1 MATICRHWAREPSS
15 RGPGRA
21 TAAYSSDPIRA
32 GPRVR
37 DSKLGRG
44 DPAMSVYVGIDVHR
58 KRSQVAVV
66 TEDGQVQLNK
76 NVVNGS
82 EPMLRLIGDLP
93 SGTPVAF
100 EAAFGWGWLVQLLE
114 DYGFEA
120 HLVHPLRCKAIASA
134 RLKNDK
140 VDAAILAQLL
150 RADLLPEAWIAP
162 AKVRQLRAL
171 LRHRVGLVRL
181 GTSLRNRI
189 HAVAAD
195 FGYDRSASYWTG
207 PGRGWLAE
215 LDLPAASR
223 EIVTDCLAVIDGL
236 APLIDR
242 IDGELHQHAKADPR
256 VKVLTTLP
264 GVGQFTALM
273 MLAEIGDITR
283 FGSVRKLASWAGLTP
298 TVRGSDL
305 TVRHGHISKQGSAWL
320 RWVLNQAAQ
329 TAKRSPEFAASYAAI
344 AKRRG
349 KEDRHHRDRP
359 QAADPRLPS
368 AGRNASPRSD
378 HAATAAMKTGGS
390 PSPGCARPCG
400 MSRRQRRARSFD

>member
-1 MATICRHWAREPSS
+1 
-15 RGPGRA
+15 
-21 TAAYSSDPIRA
+21 
-32 GPRVR
+32 
-37 DSKLGRG
+37 
-44 DPAMSVYVGIDVHR
+44 MSVYVGIDVHR

-66 TEDGQVQLNK
+66 AEDGQVQLNK

-93 SGTPVAF
+93 AGTPVAF
-100 EAAFGWGWLVQLLE
+100 EAAFGWGWLARLLE

-162 AKVRQLRAL
+162 AEVRQLRAV
-171 LRHRVGLVRL
+171 LRHRASLVRL
-181 GTSLRNRI
+181 ATQQRNRI

-195 FGYDRSASYWTG
+195 HGYDRSASYWTG
-207 PGRGWLAE
+207 PGCGWLAE

-236 APLIDR
+236 APVIDR
-242 IDGELHQHAKADPR
+242 IDGELHARAKADPQ
-256 VKVLTTLP
+256 VKVLRTLP
-264 GVGQFTALM
+264 GVGEFTALV

-283 FGSVRKLASWAGLTP
+283 FPTARKLASWAGLTP

-320 RWVLNQAAQ
+320 RWVMNQAAQ
-329 TAKRSPEFAASYAAI
+329 TAKRSPEFSATYAAI

-349 KEDRHHRDRP
+349 KKIATIAISRKLLTRAYH
-359 QAADPRLPS
+359 LL
-368 AGRNASPRSD
+368 AGLQD
-378 HAATAAMKTGGS
+378 TGTTT
-390 PSPGCARPCG
+390 PL
-400 MSRRQRRARSFD
+400 RQP